1 VPVSVSVAAKLPYRE
16 AVGDHSPGLPGL
28 VFCHKELALKAERGV
43 RMRWSSTWIA
53 RSSFSP
59 VPFGRPF
66 RAHFDGA
73 FPGLKAWAI
82 LLNRF
87 AVRSIDLLIKIRLK
101 PGLRAIAPPGQ
112 GTQTRRMVLATA
124 LVADS
129 PYWH

>member
-16 AVGDHSPGLPGL
+16 AVGDHSPGLQ
-28 VFCHKELALKAERGV
+28 
-43 RMRWSSTWIA
+43 
-53 RSSFSP
+53 
-59 VPFGRPF
+59 
-66 RAHFDGA
+66 
-73 FPGLKAWAI
+73 AWAI

-101 PGLRAIAPPGQ
+101 PGLRAIARPGQ